1 MSIRTDHDQEFDN
14 EVQFG
19 AFCDA
24 NGITHN
30 FSTPHTPQSNGIV
43 ERKNRTLREMS
54 HTMLNEQ
61 SIPQKFWCN
70 AVDTSTYIL
79 NRILIRTFLRKTP
92 YELFIEP
99 VELIFSTPPT
109 SPHPFFDSLEYL
121 PPRTTNLPPPQP
133 SFDSIERLANQPPPV
148 PDVME
153 PPFPPL
159 PPQLPPHSQPM
170 SLNNAFPPLSH
181 EMFCENYQRAQGSLF
196 GIRFAA
202 MAGIPSEILHAQ
214 VDALCV
220 IAVI

>member
-1 MSIRTDHDQEFDN
+1 MPKSNNDKKDNKSLKRTAQISVRACCFVN
-14 EVQFG
+14 
-19 AFCDA
+19 
-24 NGITHN
+24 
-30 FSTPHTPQSNGIV
+30 P
-43 ERKNRTLREMS
+43 
-54 HTMLNEQ
+54 
-61 SIPQKFWCN
+61 
-70 AVDTSTYIL
+70 
-79 NRILIRTFLRKTP
+79 
-92 YELFIEP
+92 
-99 VELIFSTPPT
+99 
-109 SPHPFFDSLEYL
+109 
-121 PPRTTNLPPPQP
+121 PPPQP